1 MKQASNLDLI
11 PFTKIALSGKEG
23 PYLQETLKSGHW
35 QGDGPMTK
43 ICESQLE
50 NLTKSHRVLLTSS
63 GTDALELSALL
74 IGIQP
79 GDEVIMPSFTFVS
92 SANAVVLR
100 GGIPVFVDI
109 RSDTLN
115 LDERLIESAVTP
127 KTRAIMPVHYA
138 GFACDMDVIMGIARQ
153 HSLKVIEDAAHGA
166 GAYWRGRHVGSI
178 GDLGMLSFHQTK
190 NIASGEGGALLIN
203 GLDLVEKAEIQR
215 EKGTNRRK
223 FLRGEI
229 DKYTWVDVGSSFLP
243 SDLTAAVLRAQL
255 EEMPRF
261 NLQRMKAYR
270 KYAEGFRGLANR
282 ECLALPVEPKD
293 TVGNGHKFFVITKT
307 PEERNKLRQYLW
319 ERGIQAVSHY
329 EPLHQA
335 PAGVRYGRQ
344 HGDLSVTE
352 SSAARILRLPLFADI
367 SETQQD
373 RVIEAVSSYYLCN

>member
-23 PYLQETLKSGHW
+23 QYLQETLNSGHL

-43 ICESQLE
+43 ICETELE
-50 NLTKSHRVLLTSS
+50 KLTKSHRVLLTSS
-63 GTDALELSALL
+63 GTDALELSVLL

-100 GGIPVFVDI
+100 GGVPVFVDI

-115 LDERLIESAVTP
+115 LDERLIEAAITP

-138 GFACDMDVIMGIARQ
+138 GFACDMEAIMGIAKKYR
-153 HSLKVIEDAAHGA
+153 LKVIEDAAHGA
-166 GAYWRGRHVGSI
+166 GAYWRGQHIGSI

-203 GLDLVEKAEIQR
+203 SLDLVEKAEIQR

-261 NLQRMKAYR
+261 NRQRIKTYKR
-270 KYAEGFRGLANR
+270 YIEGLMGLANR
-282 ECLALPVEPKD
+282 ERFALPIEPKD
-293 TVGNGHKFFVITKT
+293 TIGNGHKFFLMTRT
-307 PEERNKLRQYLW
+307 PEERTNLRKYLGD
-319 ERGIQAVSHY
+319 RGIQAVSHY
-329 EPLHQA
+329 EPLHLA
-335 PAGVRYGRQ
+335 PAGIRYGRQ
-344 HGDLSVTE
+344 HGDLGVTE

-367 SETQQD
+367 SEKQQD
-373 RVIEAVSSYYLCN
+373 RVIEAVTSFYA